1 MDQKYKFFIMQNCV
15 TFSQNADLANQ
26 VGQDSMPFVDKAWL
40 SVWIKNFQNMRLDSD
55 KFITVDALEPFI
67 DELLKSFTVIKAA
80 GGFVVNDEDQLLMIH
95 RRGAWDLPK
104 GKIEPGE
111 TPEKAAIREVG
122 EECGIDQMRIDSGP
136 FSTFHLYHENGE
148 IIIKESIWF
157 KIKTAFFGELKPQS
171 EEDIDEAIWTSIPVS
186 EEYRNDTY
194 YSIHLVLDHFS

>member
-1 MDQKYKFFIMQNCV
+1 MQNCV

-55 KFITVDALEPFI
+55 KFIMVDALEPFI

-122 EECGIDQMRIDSGP
+122 EECGIDQM
-136 FSTFHLYHENGE
+136 L
-148 IIIKESIWF
+148 
-157 KIKTAFFGELKPQS
+157 A
-171 EEDIDEAIWTSIPVS
+171 A
-186 EEYRNDTY
+186 
-194 YSIHLVLDHFS
+194 